1 LHAASRR
8 VLLICMHVEL
18 VGVSKGYGSVAA
30 LDDVSLEVAPGQIVA
45 LVGANGAGKTTL
57 LRCLAA
63 IAAPSSGQILYDS
76 ERFERGRLDLRRR
89 LMFLPDVPCYFHE
102 MTVLRHIGMALR
114 LYGVER
120 PGLAEFVVEALADF
134 DLLPL
139 AESQFRRLSRG
150 QIYKAALVALVAVD
164 PELWLFDE
172 PLASGMDPHALA
184 AFRRRAREAAARGRT
199 VIYTTQLLDQ
209 AQRFADRV
217 CVIHRG
223 RVRAFERVEALQP
236 AERPSPPTPL
246 PGGPGR
252 GESASVAEEGALE
265 TIFAAL
271 RAEER

>member
-1 LHAASRR
+1 
-8 VLLICMHVEL
+8 
-18 VGVSKGYGSVAA
+18 
-30 LDDVSLEVAPGQIVA
+30 
-45 LVGANGAGKTTL
+45 
-57 LRCLAA
+57 
-63 IAAPSSGQILYDS
+63 
-76 ERFERGRLDLRRR
+76 
-89 LMFLPDVPCYFHE
+89 
-102 MTVLRHIGMALR
+102 
-114 LYGVER
+114 
-120 PGLAEFVVEALADF
+120 
-134 DLLPL
+134 
-139 AESQFRRLSRG
+139 
-150 QIYKAALVALVAVD
+150 
-164 PELWLFDE
+164 
-172 PLASGMDPHALA
+172 LASGMDPHALA